1 MWELFGIFWWSKLGV
16 LTFERSQVCVDLY
29 LGFFQRFFIGHISAH
44 KPSFQLSFG
53 GKEDLV
59 VLYILVEVDWHL
71 V

>member
-1 MWELFGIFWWSKLGV
+1 MGIVWDFLVEPIGSINLRKISSLCK
-16 LTFERSQVCVDLY
+16 FMPK
-29 LGFFQRFFIGHISAH
+29 FFLAVFLGHISAH